1 MAENESMDYENEVVT
16 LTDENGEESDY
27 EIIGSLEDNGNDYL
41 ALVPVENDADEYIIL
56 KVVVDE
62 NDEEMLVTIDDDD
75 EFDRIADMFDDE
87 LTAEYDYDDTDAPEN
102 NN

>member
-56 KVVVDE
+56 KVEVDA
-62 NDEEMLVTIDDDD
+62 VSYTH
-75 EFDRIADMFDDE
+75 
-87 LTAEYDYDDTDAPEN
+87 LTLPTKA
-102 NN
+102 